1 MDFVLVVLRIGAPLN
16 TRQNRADK
24 SLQARVRKSQIRSE
38 ISWGPAVAELLAFCQ
53 FSILAFGSLVGGC
66 GRYLEARRAVG
77 GQTPP
82 GD

>member
-1 MDFVLVVLRIGAPLN
+1 M
-16 TRQNRADK
+16 
-24 SLQARVRKSQIRSE
+24 SQIRSE

-53 FSILAFGSLVGGC
+53 FSILAFGSLVGGG

-82 GD
+82 GYKIGDSSN